1 MIKNGG
7 RNLRP
12 PFSRF
17 ITDEKCA
24 NMKSKEKDVIIAEE
38 LIISKI
44 FNIRG
49 RQVML
54 APDLAEL
61 YQVETKVLNQQVKR
75 NIGRFPERYMFQ
87 LTKEE
92 YYRLRSQNVTL
103 KRGQHSKYLPYAFT
117 EHGVLMLSSVLNSER
132 AEKVNILIID
142 TFIKLREILLLN
154 RDMKHQLE
162 KVINK
167 LDEHDNNILII
178 FEYLKQLEQ
187 SKQEET
193 DFKQRKRI
201 GFKPE

>member
-1 MIKNGG
+1 
-7 RNLRP
+7 
-12 PFSRF
+12 
-17 ITDEKCA
+17 
-24 NMKSKEKDVIIAEE
+24 MKSKEDDVIIAEE

-44 FNIRG
+44 FYIRG

-54 APDLAEL
+54 ASDLSEL

-75 NIGRFPERYMFQ
+75 NIGRFPDKYMFQ

-92 YYRLRSQNVTL
+92 YDRLRSQNVTL

-162 KVINK
+162 KVMNK

-178 FEYLKQLEQ
+178 FEYLKQLEKA
-187 SKQEET
+187 KQEEIE
-193 DFKQRKRI
+193 FKQRKRI
-201 GFKPE
+201 GFRPV

>member
-1 MIKNGG
+1 
-7 RNLRP
+7 
-12 PFSRF
+12 
-17 ITDEKCA
+17 
-24 NMKSKEKDVIIAEE
+24 MKSKEKDVIIAEE

-54 APDLAEL
+54 ASDLSEL

-87 LTKEE
+87 LTREE
-92 YYRLRSQNVTL
+92 YDRLRSQNVTL

-162 KVINK
+162 KVMNK

-193 DFKQRKRI
+193 DFKERKRI
-201 GFKPE
+201 VFKTR